1 MRWAIRLAS
10 WGVLVAAVLLLVTT
24 YVHSRRT
31 KVELIPVQSLPYYGE
46 LPAFSLTAHTR
57 NAITLEDLRGKVW
70 VANFFFTT
78 CRSICPIMQENVA
91 TEVYAALKDNPQVRL
106 VSFTV
111 DPEHDTPEV
120 LAEYARA
127 KGVSPEK
134 WTFVTGAKKDIYRLA
149 RKGFKLAAED
159 TPEYIQGTK
168 HDFIHS
174 EKLVLVDAHGRIRG
188 YYNGLDLEQVRQLVR
203 DVDRLLREEMGDRS
217 D

>member
-10 WGVLVAAVLLLVTT
+10 WGVLVAAVLLLALA
-24 YVHSRRT
+24 YVHSRRA
-31 KVELIPVQSLPYYGE
+31 KVELLPAQSLPLYGE
-46 LPAFSLTAHTR
+46 LPAFSLIAHTG
-57 NAITLEDLRGKVW
+57 APFTLDDLRGRVW

-91 TEVYAALKDNPQVRL
+91 TEVYPVLKDLPQARL

-111 DPEHDTPEV
+111 DPEHDTPQV

-127 KGVSPEK
+127 KGASPDK
-134 WTFVTGAKKDIYRLA
+134 WVFVTGAKRDIYQLA

-174 EKLVLVDAHGRIRG
+174 EKLVLVDRQGRIRG
-188 YYNGLDLEQVRQLVR
+188 YYSGLDLEQVRQLVR
-203 DVDRLLREEMGDRS
+203 DIERLLREE
-217 D
+217 

>member
-1 MRWAIRLAS
+1 MRWAIRIAS
-10 WGVLVAAVLLLVTT
+10 WGVLVAAVLLLVTA

-31 KVELIPVQSLPYYGE
+31 KVTLVPAESLPLYGE
-46 LPAFSLTAHTR
+46 LPSFSLIAHTGDP
-57 NAITLEDLRGKVW
+57 ISLDDLRGKVW

-91 TEVYAALKDNPQVRL
+91 TEVYATLKDNPQVRL

-120 LAEYARA
+120 LAKYARG
-127 KGVSPEK
+127 KGASPDR
-134 WTFVTGAKKDIYRLA
+134 WIFVTGAKKDIYQLA

-174 EKLVLVDAHGRIRG
+174 EKLVLVDRQGRIRG
-188 YYNGLDLEQVRQLVR
+188 YYSGLDVEQVRQLVR
-203 DVDRLLREEMGDRS
+203 DVERLLREE
-217 D
+217 

>member
-1 MRWAIRLAS
+1 MRWMIRLAS
-10 WGVLVAAVLLLVTT
+10 WGVLVAAVLLLVTA
-24 YVHSRRT
+24 YVHSRRA
-31 KVELIPVQSLPYYGE
+31 KIELVPTTSSLPLYGE
-46 LPAFSLTAHTR
+46 LPPFSLTAHTGEPIR
-57 NAITLEDLRGKVW
+57 LDDLRGMVW

-111 DPEHDTPEV
+111 DPEHDTPQV

-127 KGVSPEK
+127 KGAAPDR
-134 WTFVTGAKKDIYRLA
+134 WTFVTGAKKDIYHLA

-174 EKLVLVDAHGRIRG
+174 EKLVLVDRQGRIRG
-188 YYNGLDLEQVRQLVR
+188 YYSGLDLEQVRQVVR
-203 DVDRLLREEMGDRS
+203 DVQQLLREEPDQ
-217 D
+217 